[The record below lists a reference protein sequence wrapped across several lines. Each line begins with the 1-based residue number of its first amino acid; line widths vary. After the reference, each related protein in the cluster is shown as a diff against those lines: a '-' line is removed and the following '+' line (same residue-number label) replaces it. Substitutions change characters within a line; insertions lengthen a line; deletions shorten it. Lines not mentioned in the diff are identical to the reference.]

1 MADRSWVDS
10 LSEDWISQPRSSS
23 PFVPHPP
30 LSKPGTINSHPSF
43 GTTRVRDERSY
54 INYATTNRHR
64 RRHSNE
70 ALDNAT
76 SPRGTTQMYNR
87 RMVDTPEWKRKLLED
102 MGSNG
107 GKDLFSPLQLEN
119 LFRPPTVGPGSSPR
133 LPPPQATPPKSPGR
147 SYLPI
152 TRSSPFPGA
161 LPTLEE
167 ESGSG
172 NSTQDPLKPQLSQN
186 APETGAQPVLLPL
199 TRQSR
204 LSHRRTHSSP
214 PSERVSDHLKGKRKA
229 EKYADIE
236 HDTRSRITLT
246 NSLRSKP
253 RSIRIA
259 RPSSRWLK
267 GSLRDTSDD
276 MRNEVISPVSV
287 GGLDCMDRGSIKAP
301 PLLRRGAS
309 NPESDLASYPR
320 DHQEDHRERDDTLGD
335 LHGEVGISRS
345 VRRFL
350 RRERESSVYPSSPPV
365 VQSRYPPE
373 EVFQDENEGEAEYDE
388 NYLDDTAGSL
398 ASPFISPQ
406 KPPPTP
412 PTPEKRLLARDNE
425 PSDRR
430 DSNASALLR
439 NIRNHKDAPRSPVKS
454 QEARPQHSPASSDG
468 ENDPFFTPHPFRFM
482 TELPS
487 TTPQTPPTDGS
498 DIPRSKNS
506 GSPLKL
512 FSGAYDTYTN
522 EKLRKRL
529 GELEESE
536 DQEQPKPN
544 RTISFNNG
552 TEEPSD
558 RESERSFSRG
568 SMVVNRLEAMARR
581 TERNDSPPTRYV
593 RRRSKMVHYD
603 ETVEKITKTTTTTTK
618 VVDGHQ
624 RQASTSPRRPS
635 PHRSA
640 RKHRRWQSDEST
652 VVPNDGVA
660 GPKSPVK
667 ERTPKRARRGSVLA
681 APRPGSSGTPNRL
694 LESPA
699 NGRRRIYTAIEDG
712 SILASSRRQQR
723 SRANSKESQVS
734 ARKPIVRT
742 GSPTPTPRKKK
753 HAVVGQLVIAPAL
766 NSPRSGSLRKIVF
779 SGSKGDGMQGESFEM
794 PTPPRENHMGT
805 RKGSVTT
812 QDFLEQAEQVMAR
825 IRELG
830 IRAAGGYGSDGERQS
845 RPPNNDNEDRIVPPK
860 VLKVS
865 HENATHE
872 NESSNNPVTS
882 SMVERLQAVALSLG
896 GRGQAK
902 FAGMGDEDQDQ
913 LAVSRSSKSSRSSV
927 RVISNVPEVLSHHL
941 ATKTTNDMTF
951 DKNTLAW
958 VSRTPAK
965 EGEDDPL
972 KDISDLTVDSKEEER
987 VLELARNQWGA
998 LGSTPD
1004 GVEKSGVWRSSR
1016 VIDESDLRGID
1027 CGPSGDT
1034 WDKSH
1039 WSNSRAL
1046 SSSVGSAS
1054 SQRTNDSEFDVHNAR
1069 TVTRTTSYGTE
1080 EAIEEEVKETDVA
1093 QHDHDDN
1100 GEDNSDEKR
1109 AVDKIQ
1115 TLPPGFASGGF
1126 SSSPLKNEVI
1136 LDDGDGDDNDDDDLD
1151 VDGFLEHGSLRRSG
1165 RSNSSFSYHSVSRRK
1180 SIGKTFIGRP
1190 VSRITEV
1197 EEEASHKIRR
1207 PDLERE
1213 FGRLS
1218 LSSALTPLQTPFKSQ
1233 LSAIPPPSTKKKGD
1247 VSFYLSP
1254 LPDISYRF
1262 ETTEALISLELSYI
1276 TSRRGPKATSKAVEA
1291 SFSIAQSNLVKH
1303 LTDVEPYDPY
1313 WDFIKCLKLSDR
1325 KLETLYT
1332 LNEFCPRVAELD
1344 ASNNELGQL
1353 TGVPES
1359 VMNLNVQRNC
1369 LTNVT
1374 FFGHLTNLQFLD
1386 ISGNGLESLDA
1397 LAPCLHLRE
1406 LKVDNNA
1413 LTNIEGVFKIEG
1425 LLSLRCRHNR
1435 LESVDF
1441 AKSELKRLTELDLR
1455 GNQLVDVNGLE
1466 ALPSLVHL
1474 NLDQN
1479 LLATLSIPP
1488 SIKLETIRSIK
1499 LTQNSFTSFDVTP
1512 FPNLRILYMDNNNL
1526 SRVVGLTRA
1535 KSIDAV
1541 SFREQTTPTG
1551 TFDLDINR
1559 MFEARKLYLSSN
1571 PIGSLSQLQAGFLNL
1586 QFLEMAGCH
1595 LRSLPKNIAALI
1607 PNVRVLNLNYNA
1619 LSDLRPLA
1627 SLNRLVKLSCAGNR
1641 ISNVRKLGQALERCR
1656 GIKWVDFRANPVT
1669 TGFYPPTTTV
1679 VKQERGD
1686 EYAKDPFEIVP
1697 AEEEKD
1703 LQHHGRLDLRTKCE
1717 RRRYWVVLAG
1727 ACRKLKGAD
1736 GLTLMREEVERE
1748 DEIWKEMV
1756 ARGWVKEE
1764 KVPEGDE

>member
-1 MADRSWVDS
+1 
-10 LSEDWISQPRSSS
+10 
-23 PFVPHPP
+23 
-30 LSKPGTINSHPSF
+30 
-43 GTTRVRDERSY
+43 
-54 INYATTNRHR
+54 
-64 RRHSNE
+64 
-70 ALDNAT
+70 
-76 SPRGTTQMYNR
+76 
-87 RMVDTPEWKRKLLED
+87 
-102 MGSNG
+102 
-107 GKDLFSPLQLEN
+107 
-119 LFRPPTVGPGSSPR
+119 
-133 LPPPQATPPKSPGR
+133 
-147 SYLPI
+147 
-152 TRSSPFPGA
+152 
-161 LPTLEE
+161 
-167 ESGSG
+167 
-172 NSTQDPLKPQLSQN
+172 
-186 APETGAQPVLLPL
+186 
-199 TRQSR
+199 
-204 LSHRRTHSSP
+204 
-214 PSERVSDHLKGKRKA
+214 
-229 EKYADIE
+229 
-236 HDTRSRITLT
+236 
-246 NSLRSKP
+246 
-253 RSIRIA
+253 
-259 RPSSRWLK
+259 
-267 GSLRDTSDD
+267 

-320 DHQEDHRERDDTLGD
+320 DHQGDHRERNDTLGA
-335 LHGEVGISRS
+335 LHGEVGTSRR
-345 VRRFL
+345 VRRFM

-373 EVFQDENEGEAEYDE
+373 EVYQDENDGEAEYDE
-388 NYLDDTAGSL
+388 NYLDDSAGSL
-398 ASPFISPQ
+398 ASPFKSPQ
-406 KPPPTP
+406 RPPPTP
-412 PTPEKRLLARDNE
+412 PSPEKRHLIKENE

-430 DSNASALLR
+430 DSNVSALLR

-454 QEARPQHSPASSDG
+454 QETRQQHSPASSDG

-482 TELPS
+482 PELPS

-498 DIPRSKNS
+498 EIPRSKNS

-512 FSGAYDTYTN
+512 FSAHDTYTN

-536 DQEQPKPN
+536 DQEHLKSN
-544 RTISFNNG
+544 RTITFDNG
-552 TEEPSD
+552 IEEPSD
-558 RESERSFSRG
+558 RESERSFSG
-568 SMVVNRLEAMARR
+568 GSSMVVNRLEALARR
-581 TERNDSPPTRYV
+581 TERQDSPPARYV
-593 RRRSKMVHYD
+593 RRCSKVVHYD
-603 ETVEKITKTTTTTTK
+603 ETVEEKITKTTTTTTK
-618 VVDGHQ
+618 VLDGHH
-624 RQASTSPRRPS
+624 RQASTSPRRLS
-635 PHRSA
+635 PPRSA

-681 APRPGSSGTPNRL
+681 TSRPGSSGTPNRL
-694 LESPA
+694 FESPA
-699 NGRRRIYTAIEDG
+699 NGRRRIYTAVEEG

-723 SRANSKESQVS
+723 SRANSKDSQVS
-734 ARKPIVRT
+734 ARKPQIALVRT

-753 HAVVGQLVIAPAL
+753 HAFVGQLAIAPAL
-766 NSPRSGSLRKIVF
+766 NSPRGGSLKKIVF
-779 SGSKGDGMQGESFEM
+779 SGNKGDGMQGESFEM
-794 PTPPRENHMGT
+794 PTTPRENHMGA
-805 RKGSVTT
+805 RNGSVTT

-825 IRELG
+825 IRALEL
-830 IRAAGGYGSDGERQS
+830 RAAGGYSSDGERQS
-845 RPPNNDNEDRIVPPK
+845 KLPNNCDEDRSILSK
-860 VLKVS
+860 VLKDRS
-865 HENATHE
+865 ENATQE
-872 NESSNNPVTS
+872 DQSSTNPVTS

-896 GRGQAK
+896 GRGHAK
-902 FAGMGDEDQDQ
+902 FAGMDDEDQDQ
-913 LAVSRSSKSSRSSV
+913 FAVSRSSKSSRSSV

-958 VSRTPAK
+958 VSAK
-965 EGEDDPL
+965 EGDDDPL

-1016 VIDESDLRGID
+1016 VIDDTDLREID
-1027 CGPSGDT
+1027 CGPAGDT

-1046 SSSVGSAS
+1046 SSSVGSGS

-1080 EAIEEEVKETDVA
+1080 EAIEEEAKETEVA

-1100 GEDNSDEKR
+1100 AENKSNENS
-1109 AVDKIQ
+1109 AVDKIHQ
-1115 TLPPGFASGGF
+1115 TLPVGFASGSF

-1136 LDDGDGDDNDDDDLD
+1136 LDDEDGNDNNDDELD
-1151 VDGFLEHGSLRRSG
+1151 VDGFLEHGSLRQSG
-1165 RSNSSFSYHSVSRRK
+1165 RNNSSFSYLSVSRRK

-1197 EEEASHKIRR
+1197 EEEASHKIRH

-1233 LSAIPPPSTKKKGD
+1233 LSTVPPPSTKKKGD

-1276 TSRRGPKATSKAVEA
+1276 TTRRGPKATSKAVEA

-1313 WDFIKCLKLSDR
+1313 WDFIKCLKLTDR

-1332 LNEFCPRVAELD
+1332 LNDFCPRVAELD

-1374 FFGHLTNLQFLD
+1374 FFGHLINLQFLD

-1406 LKVDNNA
+1406 LKADNNA

-1441 AKSELKRLTELDLR
+1441 AESELYVFSPHLYLYKYHKITYARKCLTELDLR
-1455 GNQLVDVNGLE
+1455 GNQLVDLNGLE

-1479 LLATLSIPP
+1479 LLTDLSITPTT
-1488 SIKLETIRSIK
+1488 KLETIRSIK

-1526 SRVVGLTRA
+1526 SRVMGLTRA

-1541 SFREQTTPTG
+1541 SFREQTTPTA
-1551 TFDLDINR
+1551 TFDLEINR

-1571 PIGSLSQLQAGFLNL
+1571 PIGSISQLQAGFLNL

-1595 LRSLPKNIAALI
+1595 LRSLPKNIATLI

-1627 SLNRLVKLSCAGNR
+1627 GLNRLVKLSCAGNR

-1656 GIKWVDFRANPVT
+1656 GVKWVDFRANPVT
-1669 TGFYPPTTTV
+1669 TGFYPPVTTV

-1697 AEEEKD
+1697 TEEDKD

-1736 GLTLMREEVERE
+1736 GLPLMREEVERE

-1764 KVPEGDE
+1764 KAPEGDE